1 MSQTFVYITR
11 EQYLYLYLRKGA
23 TFMFKK
29 ILALVMCLVLM
40 CGTGLI
46 ANAETTEN
54 QVQPRYSYTNTISAT
69 LSNSSGKALCI
80 GNVNGYNG
88 TTTKIVLTVTLQ
100 KKTLFWW
107 SKVQEWTTTANTY
120 YATISKT
127 VAVGSGTH
135 RVKVNAVV
143 YSGSKS
149 EEITMYSKTYDF

>member
-1 MSQTFVYITR
+1 
-11 EQYLYLYLRKGA
+11 
-23 TFMFKK
+23 MFKK

-54 QVQPRYSYTNTISAT
+54 QVQPRYSYTNIISAT
-69 LSNSSGKALCI
+69 LANSGGKAVCA
-80 GNVNGYNG
+80 GDVTGYNG

-107 SKVQEWTTTANTY
+107 SKVQEWSTTANTY

-127 VAVGSGTH
+127 VAVDSGTH
-135 RVKVNAVV
+135 RVKVEAKV
-143 YSGSKS
+143 YAGSNY
-149 EEITMYSKTYDF
+149 ENVDCTSKTYTF